1 MMKRE
6 GSVRTLEIIKEC
18 ADAARSAW
26 NRQRKQWKLN
36 SLSELQTLSK
46 ALADT
51 SAALQAVSAAVERSA
66 SLGTFC
72 WTRNSKHRIAV
83 LLPE

>member
-1 MMKRE
+1 MTILKVTY
-6 GSVRTLEIIKEC
+6 GNPVASI
-18 ADAARSAW
+18 
-26 NRQRKQWKLN
+26 
-36 SLSELQTLSK
+36 K